1 MKIVEIEV
9 NNFKSLVG
17 FKMNLAK
24 FNCLIGLNGSGKS
37 TVLQFFDFLSQQLKG
52 DIAGW
57 LKQRHWDAADINS
70 KLTKKLNVKFKVL
83 LEDDDGLHYEWNGVF
98 NRAELRC
105 TAEHLVWNGQSILK
119 VDSGKLSYQ
128 AHPKSPKINITSP
141 ITFTYQGSVISQLN
155 EKQLFEPIKI
165 FKKFFCNLHSLDMLS
180 PELLRKKTRE
190 SDGSLGVGGEQLSA
204 FLYELGSGELG
215 WLGDRLK
222 RVYPYLEK
230 VAIISQRS
238 GLKQLSIYENFSGK
252 KLPTEARHIN
262 DGLLRLLAIFAQLSS
277 KQSFLL
283 LDEIENGINL
293 ELVEYLMDS
302 LVEAQPQVLVT
313 THSPLI
319 LNYLDDST
327 AVGGVSYLY
336 KSSDGITRSIRFF
349 DIPSMRKKLE
359 VMGPG
364 EVYEDTELSTLTVE
378 IKALNLL
385 NS

>member
-1 MKIVEIEV
+1 
-9 NNFKSLVG
+9 
-17 FKMNLAK
+17 
-24 FNCLIGLNGSGKS
+24 
-37 TVLQFFDFLSQQLKG
+37 
-52 DIAGW
+52 
-57 LKQRHWDAADINS
+57 
-70 KLTKKLNVKFKVL
+70 
-83 LEDDDGLHYEWNGVF
+83 
-98 NRAELRC
+98 
-105 TAEHLVWNGQSILK
+105 
-119 VDSGKLSYQ
+119 
-128 AHPKSPKINITSP
+128 
-141 ITFTYQGSVISQLN
+141 
-155 EKQLFEPIKI
+155 
-165 FKKFFCNLHSLDMLS
+165 
-180 PELLRKKTRE
+180 
-190 SDGSLGVGGEQLSA
+190 
-204 FLYELGSGELG
+204 
-215 WLGDRLK
+215 
-222 RVYPYLEK
+222 VYPYLEK

-302 LVEAQPQVLVT
+302 LVEAQPQILVT

-336 KSSDGITRSIRFF
+336 KNSDGYTRSIRFF

>member
-1 MKIVEIEV
+1 M
-9 NNFKSLVG
+9 
-17 FKMNLAK
+17 
-24 FNCLIGLNGSGKS
+24 
-37 TVLQFFDFLSQQLKG
+37 
-52 DIAGW
+52 
-57 LKQRHWDAADINS
+57 
-70 KLTKKLNVKFKVL
+70 
-83 LEDDDGLHYEWNGVF
+83 
-98 NRAELRC
+98 
-105 TAEHLVWNGQSILK
+105 
-119 VDSGKLSYQ
+119 
-128 AHPKSPKINITSP
+128 
-141 ITFTYQGSVISQLN
+141 
-155 EKQLFEPIKI
+155 
-165 FKKFFCNLHSLDMLS
+165 
-180 PELLRKKTRE
+180 
-190 SDGSLGVGGEQLSA
+190 
-204 FLYELGSGELG
+204 
-215 WLGDRLK
+215 
-222 RVYPYLEK
+222 
-230 VAIISQRS
+230 
-238 GLKQLSIYENFSGK
+238 
-252 KLPTEARHIN
+252 
-262 DGLLRLLAIFAQLSS
+262 
-277 KQSFLL
+277 

>member
-1 MKIVEIEV
+1 
-9 NNFKSLVG
+9 
-17 FKMNLAK
+17 
-24 FNCLIGLNGSGKS
+24 
-37 TVLQFFDFLSQQLKG
+37 
-52 DIAGW
+52 
-57 LKQRHWDAADINS
+57 
-70 KLTKKLNVKFKVL
+70 
-83 LEDDDGLHYEWNGVF
+83 
-98 NRAELRC
+98 
-105 TAEHLVWNGQSILK
+105 
-119 VDSGKLSYQ
+119 
-128 AHPKSPKINITSP
+128 
-141 ITFTYQGSVISQLN
+141 VISQLN